1 MYMKKYVAE
10 FMGTFVLVLAG
21 CGAAVVAG
29 SEIGYLGISFAFGL
43 AVLVMAY
50 AIGPISGCHVNPAV
64 TIGVL
69 AVGKINVKDATWYIV
84 AQCIGAITGAGM
96 LFLIMSGL
104 PGYDIAVNGLAQNGF
119 GTSSPGGFSMMSVLW
134 AEVIFTAIFVLVVL
148 GSTAKD
154 AYNKFAGIAIGL
166 ALVLVHLVLIPI
178 SNASVNPARSLGPAV
193 FVGGE
198 AMSQMWMFVLAP
210 ITGAL
215 LAALAWKA
223 LSNKESKK

>member
-1 MYMKKYVAE
+1 MKKYVAE
-10 FMGTFVLVLAG
+10 FIGTFVLVLAG

-29 SEIGYLGISFAFGL
+29 GEIGYLGIAFAFGL

-69 AVGKINVKDATWYIV
+69 AVGKIDVKDAAWYIV
-84 AQCIGAITGAGM
+84 AQCIGAIAGAGM
-96 LFLIMSGL
+96 LFVIMSGL
-104 PGYDIAVNGLAQNGF
+104 PGYNIAVDGLAQNGF
-119 GTSSPGGFSMMSVLW
+119 GASSPGGFSMISVLW
-134 AEVIFTAIFVLVVL
+134 AEIIFTAIFVLVIL

-154 AYNKFAGIAIGL
+154 AYNKFAGIAIGF

-198 AMSQMWMFVLAP
+198 AMSQMWMFVVAP
-210 ITGAL
+210 ILGAL